1 MVKFFQTKVLTVSLK
16 ELNVKTSKGSNA
28 QLEKQKTKM
37 NTNNSVNAV
46 NVVNTAI
53 VGSDTAVG
61 NSPSV
66 TSIKR
71 VGRPKSVFTR
81 DVIFTR
87 NASGEVIRRGRGKP
101 GHASQ
106 ALIYRI
112 SVDYTG
118 QTLPEG
124 AEFVGNALVKDTRKP
139 KVADSIIA
147 PVTVPA

>member
-1 MVKFFQTKVLTVSLK
+1 
-16 ELNVKTSKGSNA
+16 
-28 QLEKQKTKM
+28 M
-37 NTNNSVNAV
+37 NTNNTV

-66 TSIKR
+66 MSIKR
-71 VGRPKSVFTR
+71 VGRPKSVFTK

-87 NASGEVIRRGRGKP
+87 NANGEIVRRGRGKP
-101 GHASQ
+101 GFSSQ
-106 ALIYRI
+106 ALIYRV

-124 AEFVGNALVKDTRKP
+124 AEFVSNAPVKDTRKP